1 MKVLIIGKKER
12 YEKYCPDTEFARSAE
27 KINVD
32 LKTPVEEMLAA
43 ASDADFIAADAIAKV
58 PAELIQKMPALKV
71 IHSEGVAYNGI
82 DLKAA
87 AERGVYVCNNKG
99 INASAVAEQT
109 ILLMLGL
116 LRNVV
121 PCDRDVRE
129 GRQIQT
135 KERMMVE
142 GITEFEDCRVGLIG
156 FGDIAKALAVRLRP
170 FGCEVYYHATS
181 RKSPDLEAE
190 YGVSWLELPELISSC
205 DMVSIHVPVTPD
217 TEKMVD
223 EDFLKRMKKTAYL
236 INTSRGEL
244 VDNEAL
250 CKALSEGWIAGAGL
264 DTVAPE
270 PVQPDHPL
278 VTLPEGVRE
287 KILFSPH
294 IAGIT
299 TNTFKKAHRNIWKAF
314 EDAASGRRPRNV
326 VSDGR

>member
-12 YEKYCPDTEFARSAE
+12 YEKYCPDTEFASSAE
-27 KINVD
+27 KIYFD

-43 ASDADFIAADAIAKV
+43 ASDADFIAADAIAEV
-58 PAELIQKMPALKV
+58 PADLIRNMPFLKV

-87 AERGVYVCNNKG
+87 AECGVCVCNNKG
-99 INASAVAEQT
+99 VNASAAAEQT
-109 ILLMLGL
+109 VLLMLGL
-116 LRNVV
+116 LRKVV
-121 PCDRDVRE
+121 SGDRDVRE

-135 KERMMVE
+135 KEKMMVE
-142 GITEFEDCRVGLIG
+142 GITEFGDCRIGLIG
-156 FGDIAKALAVRLRP
+156 FGDIAKALAVRLRS
-170 FGCEVYYHATS
+170 FGCEIYYHASS
-181 RKSPDLEAE
+181 RKSPELETE
-190 YGVSWLELPELISSC
+190 YGVSWLELPELISTC
-205 DMVSIHVPVTPD
+205 DMVSIHVPVTPE

-223 EDFLKRMKKTAYL
+223 EDFLRRMKKTAYL
-236 INTSRGEL
+236 INTSRGEI

-250 CKALSEGWIAGAGL
+250 CRALREGWIAGAGL

-299 TNTFKKAHRNIWKAF
+299 TNTFKKAHRNIWRAF
-314 EDAASGRRPRNV
+314 EDASSGRCPKNR
-326 VSDGR
+326 VS